1 MEATEQKTIEEAA
14 DSLLRPAEQV
24 EAVEETP
31 EVDEEPENEAPLEDE
46 ETDELEAEATED
58 DAGDSEEIQDDDDPE
73 SDGDVEPEILT
84 VKVDGEE
91 IPVTL
96 DDLKRDYSGQ
106 KYIQKRMQ
114 ETAEAKKQAE
124 TVFNALQQERAAL
137 AAYGKEL
144 QTNGLRKPEPPNA
157 ETFNSDPIGYMEQKI
172 AYDAEMEQYEAK
184 SAQFTE
190 LTAKQR
196 EAEVQARNSYVQQQA
211 EILKQHIPELSDAAQ
226 AGPFQDKLRT
236 VGREYDYS
244 DEELSQITDSR
255 AVRVLND
262 ARKWRELQASK
273 KTTVATAQK
282 KARPAVKSSAAK
294 ATNTTRADLAAKRKR
309 LSQTG
314 SLDDAVSLI
323 FKS

>member
-1 MEATEQKTIEEAA
+1 VETTEQTIDEAVE
-14 DSLLRPAEQV
+14 SLIRPDAEPV
-24 EAVEETP
+24 EAVEP
-31 EVDEEPENEAPLEDE
+31 EVDDVDDDLENEAPLEDE

-58 DAGDSEEIQDDDDPE
+58 DDDGEEIQDDYDTDG
-73 SDGDVEPEILT
+73 DGDVEPEVLT

-106 KYIQKRMQ
+106 KYIQKGMQ
-114 ETAEAKKQAE
+114 EAAEAKKQAE
-124 TVFNALQQERAAL
+124 AIYNALQQERAAL
-137 AAYGKEL
+137 AAYGNEL
-144 QTNGLRKPEPPNA
+144 QSTGLRKPEPPNA
-157 ETFNSDPIGYMEQKI
+157 DTFNSDPIGYMEQKI
-172 AYDAEMEQYEAK
+172 KFDAEMEQYEAK
-184 SAQFTE
+184 AQQFTE
-190 LTAKQR
+190 LTAQQR
-196 EAEVQARNSYVQQQA
+196 QAEVQARNSYVQQQA
-211 EILKQHIPELSDAAQ
+211 ELLKQYIPELGDAAQ
-226 AGPFQDKLRT
+226 ATKVQEGLRMA
-236 VGREYDYS
+236 GREYDFS